1 MAETDFSIR
10 SFKGGYDDNLTYLAS
25 CMRTGNQFLVDAS
38 VPLAQIDGF
47 INKRGLIAHFI
58 THTHGDHI
66 AFLEEYLEAFPNLVV
81 MIYKES
87 ESKIKCDYIKPVKEG
102 DIVTVGQLSVE
113 VFYTPGH
120 YNDSVCYYLDG
131 LLFTGD
137 TLFIGRTG
145 RTISKGSDIKK
156 LYKSIYNTILELPHT
171 TIIYPGHD
179 YGPKMSMTIKENISI
194 SPLLQAKDEDEFI
207 KRMAEYEAN
216 LSLIHI

>member
-38 VPLAQIDGF
+38 VPLSQIDNF
-47 INKRGLIAHFI
+47 LNKRGLIALFV

-66 AFLEEYLEAFPNLVV
+66 AFLEEYLDAFPNLVV

-113 VFYTPGH
+113 VYYTPGH

-131 LLFTGD
+131 VLFTGD

-145 RTISKGSDIKK
+145 RTISEGSDIKK
-156 LYKSIYNTILELPHT
+156 LYKSVYNTILELPHT

-194 SPLLQAKDEDEFI
+194 SPLLQAVDEDEFI
-207 KRMAEYEAN
+207 ERMAEYEAN
-216 LSLIHI
+216 RTIGS

>member
-38 VPLAQIDGF
+38 VPLLQIDNF
-47 INKRGLIAHFI
+47 LNKRGLIALFI

-66 AFLEEYLEAFPNLVV
+66 AFIEEYLDAFPNLVV
-81 MIYKES
+81 MVYKES

-120 YNDSVCYYLDG
+120 YNDSVCYFLDG
-131 LLFTGD
+131 VLFTGD

-216 LSLIHI
+216 RTIGS

>member
-47 INKRGLIAHFI
+47 INKRGLIALFI

-113 VFYTPGH
+113 VYYTPGH

-131 LLFTGD
+131 VLFTGD

-145 RTISKGSDIKK
+145 RTISEGSDIKK
-156 LYKSIYNTILELPHT
+156 LYKSVYNTILELPHT

-194 SPLLQAKDEDEFI
+194 SPLLQAVDEDEFTE
-207 KRMAEYEAN
+207 RMAEYEAN
-216 LSLIHI
+216 RTIGS

>member
-38 VPLAQIDGF
+38 VPLSQIDNF
-47 INKRGLIAHFI
+47 LNKRGLIALFI

-66 AFLEEYLEAFPNLVV
+66 AFLEEYLDAFPNLVV
-81 MIYKES
+81 MVYKES
-87 ESKIKCDYIKPVKEG
+87 ENKIKCDYIKPVKEG

-131 LLFTGD
+131 VLFTGD

-216 LSLIHI
+216 RTIGS

>member
-38 VPLAQIDGF
+38 VPLSQIDNF
-47 INKRGLIAHFI
+47 LNKRGLIALFI

-66 AFLEEYLEAFPNLVV
+66 AFIEEYLDAFPNLVV
-81 MIYKES
+81 MVYKES
-87 ESKIKCDYIKPVKEG
+87 ESKIKCDYIKPVKKG
-102 DIVTVGQLSVE
+102 DMVTVGQLSVE

-216 LSLIHI
+216 RTIGS